1 MQRVEST
8 QESFTGMAK
17 ILDNIP
23 KQVKE
28 EIDASLMTPRMNA
41 REQWNEPH
49 CQGIENAYIFQKY
62 ATF

>member
-1 MQRVEST
+1 MQRES
-8 QESFTGMAK
+8 QESLAGMAT

-28 EIDASLMTPRMNA
+28 EMDASRMTTRMNA

>member
-1 MQRVEST
+1 
-8 QESFTGMAK
+8 MAK
-17 ILDNIP
+17 IMDNIP

-28 EIDASLMTPRMNA
+28 EMDASLMTPRMNT

-49 CQGIENAYIFQKY
+49 CQGIQKY